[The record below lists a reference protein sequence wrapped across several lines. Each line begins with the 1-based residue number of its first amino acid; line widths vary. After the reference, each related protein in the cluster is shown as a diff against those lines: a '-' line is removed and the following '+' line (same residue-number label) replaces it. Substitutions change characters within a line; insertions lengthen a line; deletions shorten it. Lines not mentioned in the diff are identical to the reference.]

1 MKRYTLRF
9 KATGSV
15 ADDDLRTAVEDVL
28 LHLHPGIIFRMGQA
42 GRIDPQNVSV
52 EIASEGKKEAL
63 FPPLKRIE
71 SKLPVTLVRIDWGWD
86 SGESSLISSL
96 IQNPDFSPDPLS
108 NVAVSSG
115 SEVFPSDGKMFWLRH
130 FVFLL
135 LTLALGISFYYKFF
149 DASSPVWDALFLAI
163 YIIWLFSL
171 NGIQLNPWLLAKKIE
186 CGEAGLQV
194 SYWFRRRPVR
204 LRWADIWGMD
214 FAHTACIIR
223 SSPSSIKFA
232 IQENSGFK
240 KKNIILKTIME
251 RASLRFVEGRFWRPF
266 YRRADAP

>member
-15 ADDDLRTAVEDVL
+15 AEESLKAAVEDAL
-28 LHLHPGIIFRMGQA
+28 LRLHPGITFRMGQA
-42 GRIDPQNVSV
+42 GRIGPQDATV

-71 SKLPVTLVRIDWGWD
+71 SKLPVTLDRIEWGWD
-86 SGESSLISSL
+86 SGESSLIPSL

-108 NVAVSSG
+108 NVAVFPG
-115 SEVFPSDGKMFWLRH
+115 SAVFPSDGKMFWLRH
-130 FVFLL
+130 LFFLL
-135 LTLALGISFYYKFF
+135 LTLALGILFYFKF
-149 DASSPVWDALFLAI
+149 SSAISTVWDALFLAI
-163 YIIWLFSL
+163 YILWIFSL

-186 CGEAGLQV
+186 CGEDGLEV
-194 SYWFRRRPVR
+194 SYRFRRTPVR
-204 LRWADIWGMD
+204 LRWADIGGMD
-214 FAHTACIIR
+214 FTYAACIIR

-232 IQENSGFK
+232 IDENSGFK
-240 KKNIILKTIME
+240 KKNIILKTIVE